1 MSSAPATAKT
11 VPNRLPRLSITGEP
25 TGAGS
30 FPPRR
35 SSSPGRSTC
44 SSHHAQIDGAV
55 RWSLPRLRA
64 VQCCSAPIDFNHQPA
79 REEMAIDEA
88 ELEPLEFAE
97 KMHTQRELQQQ
108 KLEMLVQIRKHNSES
123 QSVILET
130 LQRQLE
136 SADFD
141 TSASIFTP
149 EQIQGIVEKY
159 SSSHISRDVQM
170 GDMKGTKER
179 ERNERRKAGLA
190 PMELGRRGV
199 SRRGSA
205 GARRRSRGSTSTV
218 GAACSICRGHDD
230 DRGLT

>member
-1 MSSAPATAKT
+1 M
-11 VPNRLPRLSITGEP
+11 
-25 TGAGS
+25 
-30 FPPRR
+30 F
-35 SSSPGRSTC
+35 
-44 SSHHAQIDGAV
+44 D
-55 RWSLPRLRA
+55 
-64 VQCCSAPIDFNHQPA
+64 

-97 KMHTQRELQQQ
+97 KMHTQQELQQQ

-149 EQIQGIVEKY
+149 EQIQGNVEKH

-170 GDMKGTKER
+170 GDMKGAKER

-190 PMELGRRGV
+190 PMELGQRGV

-205 GARRRSRGSTSTV
+205 GARWRSRGSTSTV
-218 GAACSICRGHDD
+218 GAACSICRGHND

>member
-1 MSSAPATAKT
+1 MTRRRRPPPPAQPPR
-11 VPNRLPRLSITGEP
+11 VPFPVTLLT
-25 TGAGS
+25 
-30 FPPRR
+30 FPPLLA
-35 SSSPGRSTC
+35 G
-44 SSHHAQIDGAV
+44 
-55 RWSLPRLRA
+55 
-64 VQCCSAPIDFNHQPA
+64 VQCSGDGKDSSKPSASPLNH

-97 KMHTQRELQQQ
+97 KMHTQQELQQQ

-149 EQIQGIVEKY
+149 EQIQGNVEKH

-170 GDMKGTKER
+170 GDM
-179 ERNERRKAGLA
+179 
-190 PMELGRRGV
+190 
-199 SRRGSA
+199 
-205 GARRRSRGSTSTV
+205 
-218 GAACSICRGHDD
+218 
-230 DRGLT
+230 